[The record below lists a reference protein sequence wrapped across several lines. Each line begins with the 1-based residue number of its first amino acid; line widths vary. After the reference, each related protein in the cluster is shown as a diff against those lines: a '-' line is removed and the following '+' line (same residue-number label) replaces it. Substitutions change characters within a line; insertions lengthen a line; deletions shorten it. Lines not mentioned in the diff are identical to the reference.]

1 VDYNVKVIF
10 LTREP
15 PLLRQLADDIS
26 PEGVEKSPPL
36 IDFLPLG
43 RSARRARGVM

>member
-36 IDFLPLG
+36 IDFLPPWKECPKG
-43 RSARRARGVM
+43 EGGV